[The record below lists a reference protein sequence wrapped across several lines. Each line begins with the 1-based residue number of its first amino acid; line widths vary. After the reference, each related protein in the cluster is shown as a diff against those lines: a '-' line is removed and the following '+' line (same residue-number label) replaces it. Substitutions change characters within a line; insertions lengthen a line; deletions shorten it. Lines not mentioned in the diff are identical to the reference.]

1 MSTRINKIFIVC
13 TWLCYS
19 VSTDGEELQVKL
31 VKKCPIVTER
41 PMPYP
46 PFENKGYKSTITQ
59 DVPVSNPL

>member
-1 MSTRINKIFIVC
+1 M
-13 TWLCYS
+13 
-19 VSTDGEELQVKL
+19 DGEELQVKL